1 MSAYENVTGGSLKLK
16 GEDSSIKKKKKKS
29 KKDKE
34 KLSAAFQSALR
45 EETGSGSDSGSSK
58 PIRVVTKT
66 AAELKFEETRRKR
79 QEEKVKKAATKSH
92 KEKVAEFNQKL
103 EEMTEH
109 YDIPKVGP
117 G

>member
-1 MSAYENVTGGSLKLK
+1 MSAYDHVAGGPLKLK
-16 GEDSSIKKKKKKS
+16 GDDSSIKKKKKKS
-29 KKDKE
+29 KKDKD
-34 KLSAAFQSALR
+34 KLSAAVQNALR
-45 EETGSGSDSGSSK
+45 EGSGSGSDSPLSSR
-58 PIRVVTKT
+58 RVITKT
-66 AAELKFEETRRKR
+66 AAELKFEEIQRKR